1 MKSIANDIK
10 GRGTGKVHFYGKFK
24 GLNLDGAVMTDAS
37 MKFDILNNTFCCKDT
52 IHLAPTGLTFNN
64 IHISDMEGHSGRMD
78 GYLHFQHFK
87 NLNYRFEIQA
97 NNMLVMN
104 TKESADMPF
113 YGTVYGTGNVL
124 LAGNATQG
132 LDVNVA
138 MTTNRN
144 TTFTYINGSVASA
157 TSNQFIKFV
166 DKTPRRTIQDSIQ
179 VISYYEQIQQKR
191 QAEEEQ
197 KTDIRLNILVDAT
210 PDAPCELSWT
220 LLPEII
226 LAEKVREIFER
237 NFIIRVM

>member
-1 MKSIANDIK
+1 MN
-10 GRGTGKVHFYGKFK
+10 
-24 GLNLDGAVMTDAS
+24 
-37 MKFDILNNTFCCKDT
+37 
-52 IHLAPTGLTFNN
+52 
-64 IHISDMEGHSGRMD
+64 

-104 TKESADMPF
+104 TKESTDMPF

-124 LAGNATQG
+124 LSGNAIQG
-132 LDVNVA
+132 LDVNVG

-166 DKTPRRTIQDSIQ
+166 DKTPRRTIQDSVQ

-191 QAEEEQ
+191 QEEEEQ
-197 KTDIRLNILVDAT
+197 KTDIRLNILWMQL
-210 PDAPCELSWT
+210 PMPPCESLWT

-226 LAEKVREIFER
+226 SAEKVREISGR
-237 NFIIRVM
+237 NFIIRAM

>member
-1 MKSIANDIK
+1 
-10 GRGTGKVHFYGKFK
+10 
-24 GLNLDGAVMTDAS
+24 MTDAS
-37 MKFDILNNTFCCKDT
+37 MKFDILNTHFAVKDT

-144 TTFTYINGSVASA
+144 TTFTYINGSVASRC
-157 TSNQFIKFV
+157 V
-166 DKTPRRTIQDSIQ
+166 
-179 VISYYEQIQQKR
+179 
-191 QAEEEQ
+191 
-197 KTDIRLNILVDAT
+197 
-210 PDAPCELSWT
+210 
-220 LLPEII
+220 
-226 LAEKVREIFER
+226 
-237 NFIIRVM
+237 

>member
-1 MKSIANDIK
+1 M
-10 GRGTGKVHFYGKFK
+10 
-24 GLNLDGAVMTDAS
+24 
-37 MKFDILNNTFCCKDT
+37 
-52 IHLAPTGLTFNN
+52 
-64 IHISDMEGHSGRMD
+64 
-78 GYLHFQHFK
+78 
-87 NLNYRFEIQA
+87 
-97 NNMLVMN
+97 
-104 TKESADMPF
+104 
-113 YGTVYGTGNVL
+113 
-124 LAGNATQG
+124 
-132 LDVNVA
+132 DVNVA

-220 LLPEII
+220 LLLETI

>member
-1 MKSIANDIK
+1 M
-10 GRGTGKVHFYGKFK
+10 
-24 GLNLDGAVMTDAS
+24 
-37 MKFDILNNTFCCKDT
+37 
-52 IHLAPTGLTFNN
+52 APTGLTFNN
-64 IHISDMEGHSGRMD
+64 IHISDMEGHSGRMN

-104 TKESADMPF
+104 TKESTDMPF

-124 LAGNATQG
+124 LSGNAIQG
-132 LDVNVA
+132 LDVNVG

-166 DKTPRRTIQDSIQ
+166 DKTPRRTIQDSVQ

-191 QAEEEQ
+191 QEEEEQ

-210 PDAPCELSWT
+210 PDAT
-220 LLPEII
+220 MRII
-226 LAEKVREIFER
+226 MDPIAGDYISGKVREISGR
-237 NFIIRVM
+237 NFIIRAM